1 MENFISINKKKQS
14 EQNGQI
20 ISSAT
25 QKDLNFNDDTVEFTR
40 TEKNKLQEII
50 DFIDNIGGIE
60 NIITN

>member
-50 DFIDNIGGIE
+50 DFIDNIGGVE